1 MKQII
6 IVIHTLAVG
15 GAERRISTLADYIA
29 RQGHK
34 VTILLIDNPVVDF
47 PINPDIEVVCINRT
61 PPLNGYNRKKCS
73 LFKPGKTFKTSFS
86 DNINLRKARIKG
98 DESAEFAETELF
110 IKYKYALPLYEYL
123 KQFPDAII
131 ISFMTVP
138 NISLMMAAQNL
149 KNRVIFGDCTDVANE
164 YPQDSPYNDLRK
176 KYYSRADAALF
187 QTDAQSSCYSFL
199 PDLNKTV
206 IPNFIKSDA
215 LPERCEVKRRK
226 EIVNFCHLTKAKN
239 LPLLIDAFALL
250 NKNYPEYTLSI
261 YGEGSLKES
270 LLEQIAS
277 LNLEERVFIRDF
289 DLNIHSK
296 IVDCAMFVSSS
307 DREGI
312 SNSMLEAMAVGLPCV
327 CTDCLGGGARMM
339 IEDGENGLLVPMK
352 DANALCLAMKKI
364 IENPA
369 LAEKLSQNAVKIRE
383 RLEPEKICGQMLS
396 AILGE

>member
-6 IVIHTLAVG
+6 LVLHSLAVG
-15 GAERRISTLADYIA
+15 GAERHITTFANYFVGRDFS
-29 RQGHK
+29 
-34 VTILLIDNPVVDF
+34 VILVFLDDPVVKFEID
-47 PINPDIEVVCINRT
+47 PKVEIVCIKQNPKLCDNDQNIVRLFKAKKT
-61 PPLNGYNRKKCS
+61 VKTGLYKKIKLKVLSLFNRKKYN
-73 LFKPGKTFKTSFS
+73 FVEK
-86 DNINLRKARIKG
+86 
-98 DESAEFAETELF
+98 ELF
-110 IKYKYALPLYEYL
+110 FINNYVLPLKWFLREY
-123 KQFPDAII
+123 PDAIVV
-131 ISFMTVP
+131 SFMTIP
-138 NISLMMAAQNL
+138 NISTMMAVKNL
-149 KNRVIFGDCTDVANE
+149 KNRALFCDFNDISSE
-164 YPQDSPYNDLRK
+164 YPEDSPINRLRE
-176 KYYSRADAALF
+176 KYYKRADAAIF
-187 QTDAQSSCYSFL
+187 QTQSERDYYTFL
-199 PDLNKTV
+199 PQVLKYIVPNPLN
-206 IPNFIKSDA
+206 SCG
-215 LPERCEVKRRK
+215 LPKRFEGERRK
-226 EIVNFCHLTKAKN
+226 EIVNFCRLSKAKN

-250 NKNYPEYTLSI
+250 NKDYPEYTLSI

-352 DANALCLAMKKI
+352 DANALYLAMKKI